1 MALLKADAIGVRI
14 GATSL
19 LEGVSFSLSK
29 GQRLGIIGETGAGKS
44 LLLLA
49 IAGLLPPE
57 ASATG
62 ALLLDEAPMPT
73 GNARAALRGRR
84 IGVLLQRA
92 GDQLD
97 PLLQIGTQI
106 AEALAARPLP
116 APPPPAVQPSP
127 TPPPPAPAATPPA
140 PPPAPA
146 PVEMLPWHDTSL
158 DALNPDFIGP
168 LLPPKPPAP
177 PVPPMAE
184 LIGPVLPLSAAVPA
198 PSLADFP
205 PPPPPEPLPIP
216 PAAPAPS
223 PTASAIEQLLRDV
236 GLDLAIAGRYP
247 HELSY
252 GERQRVMLAAALA
265 GGPELLL
272 ADDPTAGLDPIE
284 QQTIVAL
291 IERLCAEQQMVLIFT
306 SPDLKLVALLA
317 NRVLV
322 LQDGKAIESGDKA
335 DVFGHPRQKHTRL
348 LMTAGRHRAKT
359 LMRTPIGA
367 VLLEARNIG
376 RVYRDMSA
384 WPRVRRTIA
393 VEDAGLSIRQAES
406 LALIGPAGAG
416 KSTLARII
424 AGLEPATSGELEFDH
439 AVYHGDDLPLLQRGG
454 IGFVFPDPRLSFNPR
469 LTVGESIA
477 EPLQL
482 ESQRLMDELS
492 ARIVEMLGAVGMTP
506 DVLGRLPAEFS
517 VAELQRLALA
527 RALITRPRLIVFDDP
542 VSVLDVGARGA
553 FAVMLNRLRADFGL
567 TFLIV
572 SPDFELV
579 RVVADRVLV
588 MDKGR
593 LIETGTPSTLLDRP
607 QHTVTQRLVT
617 AALPDVGIVPVF

>member
-14 GATSL
+14 GGTPA

-57 ASATG
+57 AAAAG
-62 ALLLDEAPMPT
+62 ALLLDEAPMPVDD
-73 GNARAALRGRR
+73 ARAALRGKR

-92 GDQLD
+92 GDSLD
-97 PLLQIGTQI
+97 PLLRVGEQI
-106 AEALAARPLP
+106 AEALVIPAQPIAPPLP
-116 APPPPAVQPSP
+116 PEALPIPPMPPVASPPPPPPAE
-127 TPPPPAPAATPPA
+127 
-140 PPPAPA
+140 
-146 PVEMLPWHDTSL
+146 VEMLPWHDASL

-168 LLPPKPPAP
+168 LQPPKPPAP
-177 PVPPMAE
+177 PIVE
-184 LIGPVLPLSAAVPA
+184 LIGPVLPTSAAVPA
-198 PSLADFP
+198 PPLADL
-205 PPPPPEPLPIP
+205 PPPPPEPLPLPPIAP
-216 PAAPAPS
+216 TLNPAAA
-223 PTASAIEQLLRDV
+223 TIEQLLRDV
-236 GLDLAIAGRYP
+236 GLDPVIAGRYP
-247 HELSY
+247 RELSY
-252 GERQRVMLAAALA
+252 GERQRAMLAAALA

-284 QQTIVAL
+284 QRAVVAL
-291 IERLCAEQQMVLIFT
+291 IEKLCTEKQMALIFT

-367 VLLEARNIG
+367 VLLDVRNVG
-376 RVYRDMSA
+376 RIYRDTSA
-384 WPRVRRTIA
+384 WPRVQQTVA
-393 VEDAGLSIRQAES
+393 VENASLSIRQAES
-406 LALIGPAGAG
+406 LALIGPNGAG

-424 AGLEPATSGELEFDH
+424 AGLAPATSGELEFDH

-492 ARIVEMLGAVGMTP
+492 ARIVEMLGAIGMSP
-506 DVLGRLPAEFS
+506 DVLGRLPGEFS
-517 VAELQRLALA
+517 LAELQRLALA

-588 MDKGR
+588 MDHGR
-593 LIETGTPSTLLDRP
+593 IVETGTPATLLDRP
-607 QHTVTQRLVT
+607 QQPTTQRLVS

>member
-14 GATSL
+14 GGTSV

-29 GQRLGIIGETGAGKS
+29 GQRLGVVGETGAGKS
-44 LLLLA
+44 MLLLA

-62 ALLLDEAPMPT
+62 ALLLDEAPMPVDDT
-73 GNARAALRGRR
+73 RAALRGRR

-92 GDQLD
+92 GDNLD
-97 PLLQIGTQI
+97 PLLRVGEQI
-106 AEALAARPLP
+106 AEALVVPAQPMAPPLPPEALP
-116 APPPPAVQPSP
+116 APPVPPM
-127 TPPPPAPAATPPA
+127 TPPPA
-140 PPPAPA
+140 PPPAE
-146 PVEMLPWHDTSL
+146 VEMLPWHDASL

-168 LLPPKPPAP
+168 LQPPRPPAP
-177 PVPPMAE
+177 PIAE
-184 LIGPVLPLSAAVPA
+184 LIGPVLPTSAAVPA
-198 PSLADFP
+198 PPLADLP
-205 PPPPPEPLPIP
+205 PPPQPEPLPLPPIAP
-216 PAAPAPS
+216 ALDPAAA
-223 PTASAIEQLLRDV
+223 AIEQLLRDV
-236 GLDLAIAGRYP
+236 GLDPAIAGRYP

-252 GERQRVMLAAALA
+252 GERQRAMLAAALA

-284 QQTIVAL
+284 QRAVVTL
-291 IERLCAEQQMVLIFT
+291 IDQLCTERQMALIFT

-367 VLLEARNIG
+367 VLLDARNVG

-384 WPRVRRTIA
+384 WPRVQRTVA
-393 VEDAGLSIRQAES
+393 VENASLSIRQAES
-406 LALIGPAGAG
+406 LALIGPSGAG

-424 AGLEPATSGELEFDH
+424 AGLAPATSGELEFDH

-482 ESQRLMDELS
+482 EAQRLMDELS
-492 ARIVEMLGAVGMTP
+492 ARIVEMLGAVGMSP
-506 DVLGRLPAEFS
+506 DVLGRLPGEFS
-517 VAELQRLALA
+517 LAELQRLALA

-593 LIETGTPSTLLDRP
+593 IVETGTPSTLLDRP
-607 QHTVTQRLVT
+607 QHPTTQRLVA